1 MYINDI
7 SQDIPQILLKHIGS
21 HDVFRGEEI
30 FKFVDVLI
38 ISLTFK
44 FTTQKAVTS
53 STRNNNNK
61 KALLTNRTRFSLTYL
76 FAKLQGVFLN
86 EYLLIHCSSLSVND

>member
-44 FTTQKAVTS
+44 LTAQKAVM
-53 STRNNNNK
+53 
-61 KALLTNRTRFSLTYL
+61 
-76 FAKLQGVFLN
+76 
-86 EYLLIHCSSLSVND
+86 